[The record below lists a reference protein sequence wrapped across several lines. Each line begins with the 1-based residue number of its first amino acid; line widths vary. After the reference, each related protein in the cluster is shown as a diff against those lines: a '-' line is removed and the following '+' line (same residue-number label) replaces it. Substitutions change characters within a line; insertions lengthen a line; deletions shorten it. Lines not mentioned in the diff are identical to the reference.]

1 MSQNPL
7 FPQVNCHIFERRNEH
22 DVSKSFCLHFQVIN
36 VMAVSGFSFLLVTE
50 QKFEHRAVWVVVG
63 HRSQEREL
71 VSVNTLSSVPALFP
85 MLPCDA
91 VTITAAGAKWAKE
104 EVIVLLKLGCLN
116 NVHFYCPGT
125 VPRNGHLV

>member
-1 MSQNPL
+1 MSQNPPFL
-7 FPQVNCHIFERRNEH
+7 QVNCHIFERRNEH

-36 VMAVSGFSFLLVTE
+36 VLAVSGFSFLLVTE
-50 QKFEHRAVWVVVG
+50 QKFEHRARARALPSRVVVG

-71 VSVNTLSSVPALFP
+71 VSVNTLFP

-116 NVHFYCPGT
+116 NVHF
-125 VPRNGHLV
+125 